1 MAKEWINLKRTKKA
15 ISKLLPSSRKIHMC
29 GSAKEKA
36 LSPARRLGL
45 PGALSRIIADMGN
58 GVLVAFFQ
66 ACNRCVVLDM
76 PPFEKKCTNTGFS
89 GVTRPRI
96 ASTAG
101 ATRALRV
108 WAPRRQMKSL
118 DELLTNIIR
127 ADGTSCLYSVT
138 YLAKARGGA
147 FIQKAMNITG
157 RSVFSLGLGG
167 SWR

>member
-1 MAKEWINLKRTKKA
+1 
-15 ISKLLPSSRKIHMC
+15 
-29 GSAKEKA
+29 

-58 GVLVAFFQ
+58 GVPVVLFQ
-66 ACNRCVVLDM
+66 ACNTFVVLDM

-101 ATRALRV
+101 ATRALWV
-108 WAPRRQMKSL
+108 WVLRRQMKSF
-118 DELLTNIIR
+118 DELVTNMIR
-127 ADGTSCLYSVT
+127 ADGTNRLYSIT

-147 FIQKAMNITG
+147 FIQKARNITG
-157 RSVFSLGLGG
+157 GSAFLFGLGG
-167 SWR
+167 SCR